1 MAKKKKETIESLG
14 TADKLTVQK
23 SKPLFAL
30 WKSELTLAEFKILDT
45 YLGRINSHDDEHR
58 TVKFEKGE
66 LEELLG
72 LKQLKPQVLD
82 DRLKHL
88 MTSVRIPDENS
99 KKGFTRIS
107 LFEKAYAEQDEYGV
121 WEAELTCTESAK
133 KFIFNVEEI
142 NYLRYKLKNIIN
154 IKSRY
159 TYIMFLYLWENKY
172 RGTWEISL
180 DKLKA
185 MLNCENE
192 ETYKQFKRFNDLILK
207 KIHKEINEVTDIQY
221 DYETVKRGRSVV
233 AVRFIYKS
241 KILDE
246 VDENQMTIEQWQAE
260 ASKEKELWQTPLEDF
275 KFTQEQY
282 DELFSVLVTIPD
294 FKLPQNSAC
303 YGSIDRMRYHY
314 IDQKAKEIARRDKQK
329 PIRSKFSYLLKLMKQ
344 DANRMSE
351 NKQTKSTNRF
361 CQFEQHTYS
370 KEDMDAIEKAM
381 LMNSERCLQ
390 K

>member
-1 MAKKKKETIESLG
+1 MAKKKIEPIESLG
-14 TADKLTVQK
+14 NTDKLTVQK

-30 WKSELTLAEFKILDT
+30 WQSELTLAEFKILDT

-72 LKQLKPQVLD
+72 VKQLKPQVLD

-88 MTSVRIPDENS
+88 MTTVRIPDEDS
-99 KKGFTRIS
+99 KRGFTRIS
-107 LFEKAYAEQDEYGV
+107 LFEKAHAEQDDYGV

-133 KFIFNVEEI
+133 KYIFDVENI
-142 NYLRYKLKNIIN
+142 TYLRYKLKNIIN

-172 RGTWEISL
+172 RGTWEIDLSE
-180 DKLKA
+180 LKA
-185 MLNCENE
+185 MLNCDNE
-192 ETYKQFKRFNDLILK
+192 PSYDKFKVFNDRILK
-207 KIHKEINEVTDIQY
+207 RVQNEMHEVTDIRY

-260 ASKEKELWQTPLEDF
+260 ASKEKELWQTPLEAF
-275 KFTQEQY
+275 NFTQEQY

-294 FKLPQNSAC
+294 FKLPQSPAC
-303 YGSIDRMRYHY
+303 YGSIDLMRYHY
-314 IDQKAKEIARRDKQK
+314 IDQKAKEIVRRDSQSH
-329 PIRSKFSYLLKLMKQ
+329 IRSKFSYLLKLMKQ
-344 DANRMSE
+344 DAE
-351 NKQTKSTNRF
+351 
-361 CQFEQHTYS
+361 E
-370 KEDMDAIEKAM
+370 
-381 LMNSERCLQ
+381 
-390 K
+390 

>member
-1 MAKKKKETIESLG
+1 MAKKKIDPIETLG
-14 TADKLTVQK
+14 RDTDKLTVQK

-30 WKSELTLAEFKILDT
+30 WQSELTLAEFKILDT

-58 TVKFEKGE
+58 TVKFGKGE

-72 LKQLKPQVLD
+72 VKQLKPQVLD

-88 MTSVRIPDENS
+88 MTTVRIPDEDS
-99 KKGFTRIS
+99 KRGFTRIS
-107 LFEKAYAEQDEYGV
+107 LFEKAHAEQDDYGV

-133 KFIFNVEEI
+133 KYIFDVENI
-142 NYLRYKLKNIIN
+142 TYLRYKLKNIIN

-159 TYIMFLYLWENKY
+159 TYIMFLYLWDNKY
-172 RGTWEISL
+172 KGTWEIDLSE
-180 DKLKA
+180 LKA
-185 MLNCENE
+185 MLNCDNE
-192 ETYKQFKRFNDLILK
+192 SSYDKFKVFNDRILK
-207 KIHKEINEVTDIQY
+207 RVQNEIHEVTDIRY

-275 KFTQEQY
+275 NFTQEQY

-294 FKLPQNSAC
+294 FKLPQSSAC
-303 YGSIDRMRYHY
+303 YGAIDLMRYHY
-314 IDQKAKEIARRDKQK
+314 IEQKAREIKRRDKEK

-344 DANRMSE
+344 DAE
-351 NKQTKSTNRF
+351 
-361 CQFEQHTYS
+361 
-370 KEDMDAIEKAM
+370 I
-381 LMNSERCLQ
+381 
-390 K
+390 

>member
-1 MAKKKKETIESLG
+1 MAKKKIEPIESLG
-14 TADKLTVQK
+14 NTDKLTVQK

-30 WKSELTLAEFKILDT
+30 WQSELTLAEFKILDT

-72 LKQLKPQVLD
+72 VKQLKPQVLD

-88 MTSVRIPDENS
+88 MTTVRIPDENN

-107 LFEKAYAEQDEYGV
+107 LFEKAHAEQDDYGV

-133 KFIFNVEEI
+133 KYIFDVENI
-142 NYLRYKLKNIIN
+142 TYLRYKLKNIIN

-172 RGTWEISL
+172 RGTWEIEL
-180 DKLKA
+180 DELKS

-207 KIHKEINEVTDIQY
+207 KVQKEMHEVTDIRY
-221 DYETVKRGRSVV
+221 DYETVKRGRSVI
-233 AVRFIYKS
+233 AVRFTYKS

-260 ASKEKELWQTPLEDF
+260 NIKEKELWQTLLEDF
-275 KFTQEQY
+275 NFNQEQY

-294 FKLPQNSAC
+294 SKLPQSSVC
-303 YGSIDRMRYHY
+303 YDSIDLMRYHY
-314 IDQKAKEIARRDKQK
+314 IQIKVAEIKRRANIK
-329 PIRSKFSYLLKLMKQ
+329 STFNYLLKILKQ
-344 DANRMSE
+344 DAAA
-351 NKQTKSTNRF
+351 
-361 CQFEQHTYS
+361 
-370 KEDMDAIEKAM
+370 AIE
-381 LMNSERCLQ
+381 
-390 K
+390 